1 MKTVTL
7 KITGMHCVS
16 CAINIDF
23 ELEDLEGVKES
34 TTNYAKQVSAVTYD
48 PDKIK
53 AEKIIAVITKLEY
66 GVVIAEQA

>member
-53 AEKIIAVITKLEY
+53 PEQIIAVITKLEY